1 MGWLIAAGCLLVL
14 GLLPLTIRL
23 AYDSTGARVLLGV
36 GPVRFPVFP
45 TQKQKKIE
53 NSQCTKTQK
62 QQKKSENTGGKLSDF
77 LPLMENILTLVA
89 ELRRRIVVTD
99 LYLKIRMTGDDPCDL
114 SIQYGRTWAALGN
127 LVPHLDRLFVIK
139 KRNFDIQCD
148 YTSDDSS
155 VFAHAVLRITLGRL
169 LWITIFHGSHILKQ
183 YFEIYNKRKGG
194 KDI

>member
-1 MGWLIAAGCLLVL
+1 M
-14 GLLPLTIRL
+14 
-23 AYDSTGARVLLGV
+23 
-36 GPVRFPVFP
+36 
-45 TQKQKKIE
+45 
-53 NSQCTKTQK
+53 
-62 QQKKSENTGGKLSDF
+62 
-77 LPLMENILTLVA
+77 TLVA

-183 YFEIYNKRKGG
+183 YFKIYNKRKGG